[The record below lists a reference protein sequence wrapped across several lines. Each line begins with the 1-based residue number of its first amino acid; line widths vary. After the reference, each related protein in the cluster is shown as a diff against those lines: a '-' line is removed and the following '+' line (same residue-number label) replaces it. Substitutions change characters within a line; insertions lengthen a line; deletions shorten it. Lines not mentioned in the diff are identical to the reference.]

1 MLFITK
7 YLSHTACLFCTTLLS
22 LNVAELLSVISNV
35 RRAAAHVVVPDL
47 SDENVRVCLKL

>member
-22 LNVAELLSVISNV
+22 LNVAELLSVISNA